1 MDEAAERRSGE
12 RQLGFWAALAL
23 VVGNVIGSG
32 VYLIP
37 AELAPYGWNAIFGWI
52 VTVAGALCLAFVFSV
67 LARALPQ
74 AGGPYVYTRA
84 AFGEGA
90 GFAVAWS
97 YWISVWTANAT
108 IALAAVSYLS
118 LFWPAVATAAG
129 LPSILAVGL
138 VWTLTLVNCL
148 SVRAAG
154 RVQLVTVAIK
164 IVPLVVAIAIG
175 AALLVSGEAARTAPE
190 LRASDITAGAIAATA
205 ALTLWAMIGFE
216 AATVSA
222 GKVRNPERNVPRAT
236 LIGTFAA
243 GMIYLFACSSVALL
257 LPRDSAAANTAPFAA
272 FADAFLGPGP
282 ALAVGLFAAV
292 SALGALNGW
301 VLVQGELPLALARD
315 GVFPRWFAA
324 TNRAGVAVRAQI
336 VSSGLVTLL
345 IAANSSRT
353 MLGLFVFM
361 ALLSTAVTLF
371 TYLFCALAAL
381 KLRRRGA
388 LPGGTALPTAALLGA
403 AYALGTLWGAGRE
416 AALWS
421 AALLASGVPVWLLM
435 RRFGAPRAQRSSVGA

>member
-1 MDEAAERRSGE
+1 MDGEAERRSAE

-37 AELAPYGWNAIFGWI
+37 AELAPYGWNAIFGWM
-52 VTVAGALCLAFVFSV
+52 VTIAGALCLAFVFSK

-84 AFGEGA
+84 AFGEAG

-148 SVRAAG
+148 SIRAAG

-164 IVPLVVAIAIG
+164 IVPLIVAIAIG
-175 AALLVSGEAARTAPE
+175 AALVASGEAARTAPE
-190 LRASDITAGAIAATA
+190 LRASDINASAIAATA
-205 ALTLWAMIGFE
+205 ALTLWTMVGFE

-222 GKVRNPERNVPRAT
+222 GKVRDPERNVPRAT
-236 LIGTFAA
+236 MIGTFAA
-243 GMIYLFACSSVALL
+243 GMIYLFACSAVALL
-257 LPRDSAAANTAPFAA
+257 LPSGTAAADTAPFAA
-272 FADAFLGPGP
+272 FADAYLGPGP
-282 ALAVGLFAAV
+282 ATAVGLFAAV

-315 GVFPRWFAA
+315 GVFPRWFAR
-324 TNRAGVAVRAQI
+324 TSRAGVAVRAQI

-345 IAANSSRT
+345 IAANSSRS

-371 TYLFCALAAL
+371 TYLFCTLAAL

-388 LPGGTALPTAALLGA
+388 LPRSAALQIAALLGA
-403 AYALGTLWGAGRE
+403 AYAVGTLWGAGGE
-416 AALWS
+416 AALWG
-421 AALLASGVPVWLLM
+421 AGLLASGIPVRLAM
-435 RRFGAPRAQRSSVGA
+435 RRFGSHSAEEP